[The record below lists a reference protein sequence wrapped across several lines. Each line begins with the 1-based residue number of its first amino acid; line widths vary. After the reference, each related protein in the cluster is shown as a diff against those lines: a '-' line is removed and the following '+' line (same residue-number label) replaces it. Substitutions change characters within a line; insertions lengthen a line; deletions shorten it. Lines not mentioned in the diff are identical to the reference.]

1 MYGAFLNTK
10 PYPLFIFFNFII
22 TFMLFPDLT
31 LSKTTAL
38 SPTWSSIV
46 FLMAYNIGDFAG
58 KTMGD
63 WRKSF
68 NEKSI
73 TFLFFSR
80 LFFFYTIPMMVKSF
94 TQEDHILNNNFFPY
108 FNQFL
113 FAFTN
118 GFVISICFW
127 YSDGSFILAYE
138 KAFDEYKK
146 YAGVLGGIVLQMGI
160 VFGTFLAIPMKKIV
174 NPDIEAWHLQIWFLY
189 IVVFDYKYPIF

>member
-118 GFVISICFW
+118 GFVISIFFFIFRW
-127 YSDGSFILAYE
+127 IIYSSL
-138 KAFDEYKK
+138 
-146 YAGVLGGIVLQMGI
+146 
-160 VFGTFLAIPMKKIV
+160 
-174 NPDIEAWHLQIWFLY
+174 
-189 IVVFDYKYPIF
+189 

>member
-118 GFVISICFW
+118 GFVISIFFL

-174 NPDIEAWHLQIWFLY
+174 NLDIEA
-189 IVVFDYKYPIF
+189 